1 VLDALPPNAS
11 IARQAPPLYL
21 QQHRAAAPGEV
32 RNAIVRCPLKDKI
45 SNLFPGTPN
54 RLRFSR
60 IT

>member
-11 IARQAPPLYL
+11 SARQAPPLYL

-32 RNAIVRCPLKDKI
+32 RNAILRGSSKDKI

-54 RLRFSR
+54 RLLFSR